1 MLYINAKPGDK
12 LNLGRKGENLART
25 ILFDISQWR
34 KLYGDGVVALLHQRA
49 GDAAPYPCN
58 IETDGNT
65 VAWAITAADT
75 AVASQYGKYELQ
87 YRVNDQLAKSA
98 TGAASVYESL
108 GESTAEPP
116 EAQQAWVDKVLQAGA
131 KAESA
136 ADRAEDAAIR
146 QPYPNKET
154 GTWWVWDATDGNYKD
169 SGEPYAGSGEGG
181 GGGSSFIKTDETL
194 TLENGVLSV
203 NTAKDAEEDNTLPIT
218 SAAVY
223 AEIGNIDVLL
233 KTI

>member
-116 EAQQAWVDKVLQAGA
+116 EAQQGWVDKVLQAGA
-131 KAESA
+131 EAEASASA
-136 ADRAEDAAIR
+136 AAQSEQAAAGYAEQAQSAIGR
-146 QPYPNKET
+146 LTTFDIIPET
-154 GTWWVWDATDGNYKD
+154 GELMMYKSEGYTGPAFSIND
-169 SGEPYAGSGEGG
+169 NGE
-181 GGGSSFIKTDETL
+181 
-194 TLENGVLSV
+194 LEVEV
-203 NTAKDAEEDNTLPIT
+203 
-218 SAAVY
+218 
-223 AEIGNIDVLL
+223 DV
-233 KTI
+233 

>member
-49 GDAAPYPCN
+49 GDANPYPCN
-58 IETDGNT
+58 IETDENT
-65 VAWAITAADT
+65 AAWAITAADT

-116 EAQQAWVDKVLQAGA
+116 EAQQGWVDKVLQAGA
-131 KAESA
+131 ESTASASA
-136 ADRAEDAAIR
+136 AAQSEQAAAGYAEQAQSAIGR
-146 QPYPNKET
+146 LTTFDIIPET
-154 GTWWVWDATDGNYKD
+154 GELMMYKSEGYTGPAFSIND
-169 SGEPYAGSGEGG
+169 NGE
-181 GGGSSFIKTDETL
+181 
-194 TLENGVLSV
+194 LEVEV
-203 NTAKDAEEDNTLPIT
+203 
-218 SAAVY
+218 
-223 AEIGNIDVLL
+223 DV
-233 KTI
+233 

>member
-65 VAWAITAADT
+65 VAWAITNADT

-87 YRVNDQLAKSA
+87 YRVDDQLAKSATGAA

-116 EAQQAWVDKVLQAGA
+116 EAQQGWVDKVLQAGA
-131 KAESA
+131 EATASASA
-136 ADRAEDAAIR
+136 AAQSKQAAAEYAEQAQSAIGR
-146 QPYPNKET
+146 LTTFDIIPET
-154 GTWWVWDATDGNYKD
+154 GELMMYK
-169 SGEPYAGSGEGG
+169 SEGYTGPAFSINEYGE
-181 GGGSSFIKTDETL
+181 
-194 TLENGVLSV
+194 LEVEV
-203 NTAKDAEEDNTLPIT
+203 
-218 SAAVY
+218 
-223 AEIGNIDVLL
+223 DV
-233 KTI
+233 